1 TGELPGSLKP
11 LMNLISF
18 EKKDNLPEEWVDI
31 AMQNSVAIL
40 IKDAEVEV
48 ARKEIDVRKGDQ
60 YPTIDALAARRRTWD
75 KDGYAFGLRNYS
87 DTIGVEINIPIFSG
101 GFTSSKIR
109 EAELLKEK
117 SIQEAEALKRQV
129 ELQVREAYL
138 NLQTNLSAIDAYQQ
152 ALKSSELQLKSTQ
165 VGFREGLRNSVEVL
179 NAQQMLFSAKYDLLS
194 SRYNYLKNLLNLKH
208 TVGTLS
214 IKDLEEINKYLT
226 VSQEDES

>member
-1 TGELPGSLKP
+1 ML
-11 LMNLISF
+11 
-18 EKKDNLPEEWVDI
+18 
-31 AMQNSVAIL
+31 
-40 IKDAEVEV
+40 
-48 ARKEIDVRKGDQ
+48 
-60 YPTIDALAARRRTWD
+60 LAARRRTWD